1 MTTASSLVRAQADR
15 MTGIWQTLSLSLI
28 QRLQMPISSQTLL
41 NQGTTAT
48 ITSLRLSQEMVLEA
62 LWTPKSGA
70 HRMTLPRSQTLS
82 QWTQTRRLSQI
93 QSLVTRAIA
102 LLRSTTLRLQTRP
115 SSTISSNRKRETLEK
130 MSNAS
135 SDMWSRLE
143 AKTSRRINAGKM
155 WWALSKNSKPP
166 LAMTLSLWK
175 TVLCKSNLQ
184 IRLQVSRPF

>member
-1 MTTASSLVRAQADR
+1 MANTQSVPNSATPNAHKFTNTPKPRHNSNNQFA
-15 MTGIWQTLSLSLI
+15 QTLSGDGARGSL
-28 QRLQMPISSQTLL
+28 
-41 NQGTTAT
+41 N
-48 ITSLRLSQEMVLEA
+48 
-62 LWTPKSGA
+62 PKKCA

-93 QSLVTRAIA
+93 LSLVTRAIA

-115 SSTISSNRKRETLEK
+115 SSTISSNRKRETLGK

-143 AKTSRRINAGKM
+143 AKTLRRINAGKM
-155 WWALSKNSKPP
+155 WWALSKSSKPP